1 MFNSTNGILAVM
13 KGTATRPRLGQRVFW
28 FVCAVVCLLACSAA
42 VSASERVTY
51 LHTDNLG
58 SVIAGTDA
66 SGNLLWREQYEP
78 YGLKRLLPANAEGQ
92 RLWYTGHAHDDAM
105 ALSYFG
111 ARWYDPDA
119 GRFLAVDPVDWV
131 EERPMHSFNRYAYAN
146 NNPYKHV
153 DPDGGFA
160 IPVVIA
166 VAIATADVV
175 SRAIDAYKAGSSVF
189 DTGISLGGASSAIG
203 AAAVGVVDNVGKPG
217 AGFFKRATK
226 SESKEITKSSR
237 KRVKRLIKNLS
248 DNSRHNYGLSL
259 EKTDQLRRIVEK
271 AGGKLRNDG
280 AAGVKGSSA
289 GKPHVQTEGLG
300 KSIDSRHIWTQGGV
314 Q

>member
-58 SVIAGTDA
+58 SVIAGTDEA
-66 SGNLLWREQYEP
+66 GNLLWREQYEP

-146 NNPYKHV
+146 NNPYKFV
-153 DPDGGFA
+153 DPDGQ
-160 IPVVIA
+160 IA
-166 VAIATADVV
+166 VPVFVVGIWFISDVV
-175 SRAIDAYKAGSSVF
+175 LPAFQDAPNGSVQSAGTPL
-189 DTGISLGGASSAIG
+189 DLG
-203 AAAVGVVDNVGKPG
+203 AAA
-217 AGFFKRATK
+217 
-226 SESKEITKSSR
+226 
-237 KRVKRLIKNLS
+237 
-248 DNSRHNYGLSL
+248 GL
-259 EKTDQLRRIVEK
+259 LR
-271 AGGKLRNDG
+271 
-280 AAGVKGSSA
+280 SA
-289 GKPHVQTEGLG
+289 GKIVSGVSRSDPQRGLGNPFKNSNLSQIEKAFDKKVKEGKLELKYSNPKTGAKSYKNTKSGYSYNLDPGGKYGRKLEGPHVDVNYPNPKPTNRPPKKKLPV
-300 KSIDSRHIWTQGGV
+300 SGGF